1 MNVIINL
8 NLKPI
13 TKELL
18 LEKIT
23 DLEIYRMYM
32 DEDVSTKGNI
42 SSPLREDKKN
52 SFGFFK
58 GKSGEICFNDFVLG
72 SGECIKFVMLKFG
85 LSWFEALSKIALDA
99 CLEDQF
105 IIKNTFKTNVLT
117 SNHTTTRKEIIKQ
130 LNAKA
135 LAKTSREWNLYD
147 LAFWNQFGITK
158 KTLEK
163 YRVKPVSHIH
173 SGTEK
178 KIIPADK
185 LAYSYTEI
193 KDGKETFKIY
203 QPNNENYKWLNIHDD
218 SVWQG
223 WTQLPTSGEKLIIT
237 KSLKDVMSIHD
248 VTGIPAVSLQTE
260 SALPKEAIMNQ
271 LKSRFDIVYIL
282 YDNDFDK
289 ETNWGRQF
297 SDTLTTKFGLYQMEI
312 AEEFRSKDFSDL
324 VKNHGEKFAKEYLTE
339 LMADALPF

>member
-32 DEDVSTKGNI
+32 TEDVSTKGNI

-58 GKSGEICFNDFVLG
+58 GESGEICFNDFVLG
-72 SGECIKFVMLKFG
+72 NGECIKFVMLKFG
-85 LSWFEALSKIALDA
+85 ITWFEALSKIALDA
-99 CLEDQF
+99 GLQDEF
-105 IIKNTFKTNVLT
+105 IIKNTFKTNVNASSYL
-117 SNHTTTRKEIIKQ
+117 TTREEIIKQ

-135 LAKTSREWNLYD
+135 LTKTSRDWTMQD
-147 LAFWNQFGITK
+147 LAFWNQFGITHEI
-158 KTLEK
+158 LQK
-163 YRVKPVSHIH
+163 YRVRPVAYIH
-173 SGTEK
+173 AGIEK
-178 KIIPADK
+178 KIIKADT

-203 QPNNENYKWLNIHDD
+203 QPKNDNYKWLNTHDD

-223 WTQLPTSGEKLIIT
+223 WEQMPATGKQLIIT
-237 KSLKDVMSIHD
+237 KSLKDVMSIVN

-260 SALPKEAIMNQ
+260 SALPKESIIDE
-271 LKSRFDIVYIL
+271 LKSRFKKVYLL

-289 ETNWGRQF
+289 EVNWGRQF
-297 SDTLTTKFGLYQMEI
+297 SDNLTSKFNLWQLEI
-312 AEEFRSKDFSDL
+312 PDEYKSKDFSDL
-324 VKNHGEKFAKEYLTE
+324 VNNCGQKIAKECLIE
-339 LMADALPF
+339 LINNAVPF

>member
-18 LEKIT
+18 LTKIT

-32 DEDVSTKGNI
+32 NEDVSTKGNI

-58 GKSGEICFNDFVLG
+58 GESGEICFNDFVLG
-72 SGECIKFVMLKFG
+72 HGECVKFVMLKFG
-85 LSWFEALSKIALDA
+85 ITWFEALSKIALDA
-99 CLEDQF
+99 GLENEF
-105 IIKNTFKTNVLT
+105 IIKNTFKTNVNA
-117 SNHTTTRKEIIKQ
+117 SNYLTTREEILKQ

-135 LAKTSREWNLYD
+135 LAKTSRDWTLKD
-147 LAFWNQFGITK
+147 LAYWGQFGITY
-158 KTLEK
+158 LILNK
-163 YRVKPVSHIH
+163 YRVRPVAYIH
-173 SGTEK
+173 AGIER
-178 KIIPADK
+178 KIIQADT

-203 QPNNENYKWLNIHDD
+203 QPNNGNYKWLNTHDD

-223 WTQLPTSGEKLIIT
+223 WEQMPATGKQLIIT
-237 KSLKDVMSIHD
+237 KSLKDVMSI
-248 VTGIPAVSLQTE
+248 VNITGIPAVSLQTE
-260 SALPKEAIMNQ
+260 SALPKENIIDE
-271 LKSRFDIVYIL
+271 LKSRFEKVYLL

-289 ETNWGRQF
+289 EINWGRQF
-297 SDTLTTKFGLYQMEI
+297 SNNLTSKFNLWQLEI
-312 AEEFRSKDFSDL
+312 PDKYKSKDFSDL
-324 VKNHGEKFAKEYLTE
+324 VKNHGQKIAKECLIE
-339 LMADALPF
+339 LINNAVPF